1 MEIKVSKII
10 RDLVKEY
17 PNDYDL
23 GEKVRQLILRLEK
36 ISNESKK
43 NKNKNNISSKEINF
57 NMNYG
62 K

>member
-23 GEKVRQLILRLEK
+23 GGKVRQLILRLEK

>member
-1 MEIKVSKII
+1 MEIKVSKTI

-23 GEKVRQLILRLEK
+23 GGKVRQLILRLEK

-43 NKNKNNISSKEINF
+43 NKNNISSKEINF